1 MSGPLSDVLEDPSV
15 RVVVCCGAGGVGKTT
30 TAAAL
35 GVRAARQGRRVV
47 VLTIDPS
54 RRLAQAL
61 GADPSSSEPHP
72 VTGLVGD
79 GSTGSLDVLVLD
91 MRRTFDDLVRQ
102 HAGPHRAA
110 AILGHPLYESL
121 STSLAGTQEYMAV
134 ERIGQLREEMTRTG
148 RWDLL
153 VVDTPPSRSAL
164 EFLDAPARLG
174 RFLDG
179 RLLRVLSAPAR
190 AGGRLGR
197 KVAGQG
203 VALGRGVVSA
213 VLGPSLVGDVQ
224 TLLGA
229 LDTVLGGFRERADAT
244 YAALTSPTTAW
255 VVVGAPDDASVVESR
270 RLLARLA
277 DDEVR
282 PRALVV
288 NRVVRATSTVGTG
301 EALAAA
307 DAVETDLGRAALA
320 VHVERTRR
328 ARRHASVLRTLR
340 DLVADEQVPVVV
352 VPDSPHDADDV
363 QALDELAH
371 HLVR

>member
-1 MSGPLSDVLEDPSV
+1 MSGPLGDVLADPAV
-15 RVVVCCGAGGVGKTT
+15 EVVVCCGSGGVGKTT

-54 RRLAQAL
+54 RRLAQTL
-61 GADPSSSEPHP
+61 GADATSSDPHP
-72 VTGLVGD
+72 VTGVVDD
-79 GSTGSLDVLVLD
+79 GPGSLDVLVLD
-91 MRRTFDDLVRQ
+91 MGRTFDDLVRQ

-110 AILGHPLYESL
+110 AILRHPLYESL

-134 ERIGQLREEMTRTG
+134 ERIGQLREEMSRSG

-179 RLLRVLSAPAR
+179 RLLRVLSMPAR

-197 KVAGQG
+197 RVAGQG
-203 VALGRGVVSA
+203 IALGRGVVGA

-244 YAALTSPTTAW
+244 YAALTSPSTAW
-255 VVVGAPDDASVVESR
+255 VVVGAPDDASVVESE
-270 RLLARLA
+270 RLLARL
-277 DDEVR
+277 DEDGVR
-282 PRALVV
+282 PSALVV
-288 NRVVRATSTVGTG
+288 NRVVRATSTVGVAQAVSAG
-301 EALAAA
+301 E
-307 DAVETDLGRAALA
+307 VVGTDLARAALA
-320 VHVERTRR
+320 VHVERARQ
-328 ARRHASVLRTLR
+328 ARRHTVVLRSLR
-340 DLVADEQVPVVV
+340 DLVEERRVPVVV

-363 QALDELAH
+363 QALDEIAH